1 MTLHGH
7 QYRQTGEEQGA
18 PAQAGPR
25 APFSPHRWAS
35 SATQEG
41 SRVAG
46 DQAGWAL
53 SGPNTTPCSCSL
65 CQPISAWADRGEAA
79 RGRLRTAASCVP
91 DPRACAPSLSPMNTS
106 FVVCTRHHARSLG
119 YRKEKKKT
127 KLLDPCACSLVNS
140 IQKRET
146 CNCCWL
152 SGRQGQAQWPLRAEW
167 GRQAREWPA
176 SAVETRAQRR

>member
-65 CQPISAWADRGEAA
+65 CQPISAWADGGEAA

-119 YRKEKKKT
+119 YRKEKKR
-127 KLLDPCACSLVNS
+127 DQAPCPMRLQSSNS

-146 CNCCWL
+146 C
-152 SGRQGQAQWPLRAEW
+152 
-167 GRQAREWPA
+167 
-176 SAVETRAQRR
+176 